1 MDLPTVSSSPHS
13 FSVSPVLT
21 LFLFWIVLRCL
32 VGFPGIFVSPQR
44 VFSQQKVVFALMR
57 EEERMAKR
65 KSDWLIRFDQ
75 SSPALVV
82 GYQSQV
88 LGREYKAYSDCSF
101 RNEEERLSTDEKDM

>member
-1 MDLPTVSSSPHS
+1 
-13 FSVSPVLT
+13 
-21 LFLFWIVLRCL
+21 
-32 VGFPGIFVSPQR
+32 
-44 VFSQQKVVFALMR
+44 
-57 EEERMAKR
+57 MAKR